1 MCNCFRKIF
10 LIIRILLKRICFC
23 RGEIYWFII
32 NIRWW
37 KELFVNEFGFYFMW
51 VGSVLK
57 WNREKII
64 GEDFIKLKKNSYYLF
79 VGKNLKNIYFYYS
92 WKLSF
97 FCILIEVYSFYLF

>member
-1 MCNCFRKIF
+1 M
-10 LIIRILLKRICFC
+10 LKRICFC

-64 GEDFIKLKKNSYYLF
+64 GDDFIKLKKIVIIYLWIKKLKIFIFIIVENYVFF
-79 VGKNLKNIYFYYS
+79 VF
-92 WKLSF
+92 
-97 FCILIEVYSFYLF
+97 